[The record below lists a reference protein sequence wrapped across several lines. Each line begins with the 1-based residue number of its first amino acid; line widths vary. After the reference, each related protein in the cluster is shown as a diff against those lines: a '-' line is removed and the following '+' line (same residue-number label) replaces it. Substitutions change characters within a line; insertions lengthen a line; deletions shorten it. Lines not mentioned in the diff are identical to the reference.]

1 MRDICIP
8 VQNFQ
13 DDEIAEVTL
22 TVGGR
27 EINYNFR
34 VESFPW
40 IADDKFPATDDAEI
54 SESLLKI
61 FKLKEAIRTYDKD
74 WELIQIYTPNE
85 NAKSIQVLY
94 RKRT

>member
-8 VQNFQ
+8 VRNFE

-22 TVGGR
+22 TVGGKK
-27 EINYNFR
+27 IKYNFR

-40 IADDKFPATDDAEI
+40 IADEKFSEGDDEEI

-61 FKLKEAIRTYDKD
+61 FKLKDSIKKYDKD